1 MRIFLDSSF
10 FFPLISINV
19 KELKKQ
25 LISDLLKDRKFNI
38 YRSELVTFELS
49 AKGSKYTNEGL
60 LTIEDVIEGL
70 NTLVY
75 DSSIQ
80 VVQIHHSEIQVLA
93 AILRKN
99 HSDFIDCLTLASAI
113 NTSDIFVTLDQSLK
127 KKSVSIW
134 TQNIQE
140 FNEEFRV
147 LLWKDFTKQYLV
159 ER

>member
-1 MRIFLDSSF
+1 MNLFLDSSF

-25 LISDLLKDRKFNI
+25 LISDLLKDKRFNI
-38 YRSELVTFELS
+38 YRSELVAFELS

-75 DSSIQ
+75 DSSIHVIQ
-80 VVQIHHSEIQVLA
+80 LHHSEIQVLA
-93 AILRKN
+93 ALLRRN
-99 HSDFIDCLTLASAI
+99 HSDFIGCLTLASAI
-113 NTSDIFVTLDQSLK
+113 HNSDAFITLDRSLK
-127 KKSVSIW
+127 KKSTSIW
-134 TQNIQE
+134 TQNIKE

-147 LLWKDFTKQYLV
+147 FLWQDFTKQYLV
-159 ER
+159 EK